1 MPSRPGAAPVSPRH
15 LRVLF
20 AFENELPSR
29 QADAEVFTTTAR
41 YLAGHLARARMH
53 LPAASRALAS
63 AAAALA
69 GMEVVRAWAPVRP
82 AALRHLLCG
91 LTIVLRRDFRR
102 ADLVYTRNLW
112 VAWMSVL
119 AGQRVVFDH
128 YRPWG
133 DQIPP
138 LRRWIYRLFCRERF
152 LAVICHS
159 DYTMRAYLA
168 LGVPAAKLHCIRN
181 GFEPERLLAPLELAE
196 AKRRIEVP
204 PARRTVVYTG
214 RLNHKKG
221 LDLVIEAARL
231 LPEVL
236 FILVGSTGH
245 GSIEALADGVAN
257 IRIVPW
263 QPDDRLARFMFAAD
277 VLLIPP
283 SRRPLAT
290 FGSTVLPLK
299 LYLYMASGRPILAG
313 DTPDIREV
321 LTHGGNA
328 LLCEPDRPAALA
340 AAIEAL
346 LADAALGERLA
357 AKALEQSRDLTWEA
371 RATRIASLMA
381 EQLQAAPISGG
392 SWGRPQTR
400 GWLLQSWRWLLHLAR
415 RRSWVLPPTDL

>member
-1 MPSRPGAAPVSPRH
+1 MPSRPGRAPVSPRH

-41 YLAGHLARARMH
+41 YLAGHVAQARMH
-53 LPAASRALAS
+53 LPAASRAAAS
-63 AAAALA
+63 AAAALT
-69 GMEVVRAWAPVRP
+69 GMAVVRAWAPVRP

-91 LTIVLRRDFRR
+91 LTIVLRREFRH

-112 VAWMSVL
+112 VARMSIL

-159 DYTMRAYLA
+159 DYTRRAYLA
-168 LGVPAAKLHCIRN
+168 LGVPEDRLHCIRN
-181 GFEPERLLAPLELAE
+181 GFEPERLPEPMELAA
-196 AKRRIEVP
+196 AKQRIEVP
-204 PARRTVVYTG
+204 ARRRTVVYTG

-221 LDLVIEAARL
+221 LELVVEAARL

-245 GSIEALADGVAN
+245 GSIEALAADVAN
-257 IRIVPW
+257 VRIVPW
-263 QPDDRLARFMFAAD
+263 QPDDRLAWFMNAAD
-277 VLLIPP
+277 ILLIPP
-283 SRRPLAT
+283 SRHPLAT
-290 FGSTVLPLK
+290 YGSTVLPLK

-321 LTHGGNA
+321 LTHGRNA
-328 LLCEPDRPAALA
+328 VLCEPDRPAALA
-340 AAIEAL
+340 AAVEAL
-346 LADAALGERLA
+346 LADEALGGRLA
-357 AKALEQSRDLTWEA
+357 ARAGEESLGLTWEA
-371 RATRIASLMA
+371 RAGRIAALMA
-381 EQLQAAPISGG
+381 ERMQAAPVSGG
-392 SWGRPQTR
+392 SWSGRQTR
-400 GWLLQSWRWLLHLAR
+400 SWLLQSWRWLLHLVR
-415 RRSWVLPPTDL
+415 RRSWVLPPTAT